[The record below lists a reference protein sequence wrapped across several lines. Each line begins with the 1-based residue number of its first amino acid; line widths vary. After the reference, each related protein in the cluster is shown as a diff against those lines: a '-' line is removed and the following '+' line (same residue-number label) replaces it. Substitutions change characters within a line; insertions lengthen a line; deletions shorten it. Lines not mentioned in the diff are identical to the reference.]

1 MKKPPKYTQTRSRNP
16 FARFCKIATAW
27 SDRASGLCAA
37 LTTTIAAGAILTV
50 ISTPVVSAQTPLRVV
65 AVVNDEP
72 ITAYDVK
79 QRSRL
84 LKLLGGQRGPKNKLE
99 NAALQELIDDAIK
112 KQEAKRLKVAV
123 SKKQIDATIQRMAK
137 QSSGSTANLR
147 ARLGKAGVEF
157 DTLSKQIEAQLAWNG
172 VVRQRFSRRVKV
184 NDSDVDRRF
193 EQLKKNP
200 AKSRRFF
207 VLQQIILPFDRGASR
222 ELVYSRVVEAQLLGK
237 RFKGCSTIRKA
248 ANGIFNVRI
257 RDIGTVPSEAL
268 PKKLRSILAQIGP
281 GRLTKP
287 NVTPS
292 GVELIAYCSN
302 RVVKPEPVTREAVK
316 DDLLN
321 QRYLLY
327 AQRYLRDLK
336 RDALVERR

>member
-1 MKKPPKYTQTRSRNP
+1 MCR
-16 FARFCKIATAW
+16 FAAIVRDFRYRT
-27 SDRASGLCAA
+27 SGMCAV
-37 LTTTIAAGAILTV
+37 LTTTVAAGMILFV

-84 LKLLGGQRGPKNKLE
+84 LKLLGGRRGSSSALE
-99 NAALQELIDDAIK
+99 KAALQELIDDAIK
-112 KQEAKRLKVAV
+112 KQEAKRLKVAI

-137 QSSGSTANLR
+137 RSSGSTANLR
-147 ARLGKAGVEF
+147 SRLGKAGVAF

-184 NDSDVDRRF
+184 DDSDVDRRF

-200 AKSRRFF
+200 GKSQRFY
-207 VLQQIILPFDRGASR
+207 VLQQIILPFDKGASR

-237 RFKGCSTIRKA
+237 RFKGCSSTRKA
-248 ANGIFNVRI
+248 ANGIFNVQI
-257 RDIGTVPSEAL
+257 RNIGTVPSEAL
-268 PKKLRSILAQIGP
+268 PKKLKSILRKVGP
-281 GRLTKP
+281 GRLTQP

-321 QRYLLY
+321 QRYLQY